1 MVWQDAACELHAITQ
16 LVTAEVCA
24 TRILPAAG
32 PAECHSAIAN
42 PAAKRERAIPPQ
54 RMVHFISPGIIAPG
68 DGTGAGRWEGNV
80 PARSLE
86 LTG

>member
-1 MVWQDAACELHAITQ
+1 VVWQDAACELHAIMQ

-24 TRILPAAG
+24 TRILPAAS

-42 PAAKRERAIPPQ
+42 PRQKENA
-54 RMVHFISPGIIAPG
+54 HFLSPGIIAPG
-68 DGTGAGRWEGNV
+68 DGRGNV

>member
-1 MVWQDAACELHAITQ
+1 MVWQDAACELHAIMQ

-68 DGTGAGRWEGNV
+68 DGRGNV
-80 PARSLE
+80 PARSLK